1 MKKIIFLLAIACVLF
16 ACDEEKSVKITL
28 DNPTSLDRNNEIV
41 EVSMKEVAE
50 KLQLAETADIVV
62 LDSDGGQVP
71 YQITSDE
78 KLIFPVSVG
87 AGGSVAYT
95 VKAGTPETFPVL
107 ACGRQYPERVDD
119 IAWENNLTAYRTYG
133 PALQATGERAFGY
146 DIWIKYGTTEPVVE
160 ARYALELDPETL
172 ARIDSLKT
180 ADPEA
185 AKELRQA
192 TSYHVDHGNGFDAYK
207 VGPTLGGGTA
217 ALLENGQILYP
228 YAYKNYKILDNGP
241 LRFKVELEYN
251 PLVVNGEENVVET
264 RVITLD
270 AGSYLN
276 KTSVSY
282 SNLTE
287 PMEVA
292 TGIVS
297 HDDAPVRADAEGGYM
312 TYLDPTE
319 IAGSTEG
326 LIFVGAAFPGQV
338 KEIKPVL
345 FSAKEKKEERGN
357 AAEGHLL
364 AISDYQPGGVYT
376 YYWGGAWNRAQIK
389 ELDGWNQYVSEFAQ
403 KVRQPL
409 AVTVE

>member
-87 AGGSVAYT
+87 AGGSVTYT

-119 IAWENNLTAYRTYG
+119 IAWENDLTAYRTYG

-160 ARYALELDPETL
+160 ARYALELDSQTL

-228 YAYKNYKILDNGP
+228 YAYKNYKVLDNGP

-251 PLVVNGEENVVET
+251 PLVVNREENVVET

-292 TGIVS
+292 TGIVL
-297 HDDAPVRADAEGGYM
+297 HDDAPVRMDAEGGYM

-389 ELDGWNQYVSEFAQ
+389 ELEDWNQYVSEFAQ
-403 KVRQPL
+403 KVRNPL
-409 AVTVE
+409 SVTIK